1 MTELDKL
8 AKYLKDNHI
17 PFERYDCDKQFDDD
31 DFTIKLDRHQICVP
45 KWGENCKWDAICQEG
60 SYGYER
66 GLLEIY
72 GELVPDEEE
81 DSVIGFLT
89 AEQVIERIKPWHE
102 KIENRINEQIEKAV
116 REIVLG
122 VWYN

>member
-8 AKYLKDNHI
+8 AKYLKENKI
-17 PFERYDCDKQFDDD
+17 PFERYDCDEKYNEDDLM
-31 DFTIKLDRHQICVP
+31 ISLDRHQICVP
-45 KWGENCKWDAICQEG
+45 QYGENCKWDAICQKG

-72 GELVPDEEE
+72 GELVPDEDE

-89 AEQVIERIKPWHE
+89 AEQVIDRIKPWYE
-102 KIENRINEQIEKAV
+102 KNGLQS
-116 REIVLG
+116 L
-122 VWYN
+122 

>member
-8 AKYLKDNHI
+8 AKYLKENKI
-17 PFERYDCDKQFDDD
+17 PFERYDCDEKYDADGLMI
-31 DFTIKLDRHQICVP
+31 TLDRHQICVP
-45 KWGENCKWDAICQEG
+45 KWGENCKWDAICQKY

-72 GELVPDEEE
+72 GELVPDEEG

-89 AEQVIERIKPWHE
+89 AEQVIERIKPWYAE
-102 KIENRINEQIEKAV
+102 IENRIKERIEKST
-116 REIVLG
+116 REIVRE
-122 VWYN
+122 VWFN